1 MKIILPMGGLA
12 ILSSLFLFSK
22 SHQPG
27 EVIPG
32 FEGGFSEIA
41 GKERLS
47 GPKFAGM
54 TDSGIAIQL
63 SAAQASP
70 RIAGGAIFDATDL
83 AAEVETRNG
92 DKIEISAGEGMID
105 SANMLASLKGGI
117 RIDTSLG
124 YTIETEGL
132 TIALDKMEIRSLGRI
147 TAEGPLGTITAG
159 ELFLGEEHSGD
170 GTEKGGYLLV
180 FKGGA
185 KLVYIPR

>member
-1 MKIILPMGGLA
+1 VTMRQKICPSVSCISTIACGRVLAEMARRPADLYSRIMAWMKIILPMGGLA

-83 AAEVETRNG
+83 SAEVETRNG
-92 DKIEISAGEGMID
+92 DRDVAWLYD
-105 SANMLASLKGGI
+105 
-117 RIDTSLG
+117 RD
-124 YTIETEGL
+124 
-132 TIALDKMEIRSLGRI
+132 R
-147 TAEGPLGTITAG
+147 GPDNRTRQNGNPVAWTN
-159 ELFLGEEHSGD
+159 H
-170 GTEKGGYLLV
+170 
-180 FKGGA
+180 
-185 KLVYIPR
+185 R